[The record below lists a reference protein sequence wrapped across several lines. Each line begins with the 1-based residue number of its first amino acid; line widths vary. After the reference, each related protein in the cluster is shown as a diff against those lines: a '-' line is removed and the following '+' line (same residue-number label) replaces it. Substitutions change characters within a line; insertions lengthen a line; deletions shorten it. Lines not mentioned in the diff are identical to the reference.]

1 MADPEGNR
9 NVDRSRGV
17 MGSAIDEHVY
27 VRDLEEHL
35 RKVLFEETSTTNSE
49 AAVLQ
54 LARMVAEEA
63 AADS

>member
-1 MADPEGNR
+1 MAPALDVHR
-9 NVDRSRGV
+9 
-17 MGSAIDEHVY
+17 Y

-35 RKVLFEETSTTNSE
+35 RKVLFEETSPTNSE